1 MKHAVTRSL
10 VAAAIA
16 FGSGSSLALEQG
28 DWIVRVGAAHV
39 NPDASSSPL
48 TTVAADARVDVDS
61 DTQLG
66 LTLAYMVS
74 DNIGIGLLAATPF
87 KHDIKGAGD
96 IAGLGKIGQTKH
108 LPPTLTLQYHFA
120 PRSNVRP
127 FVGAGLNYTNF
138 FSAKATHPALGVT
151 KLKLDDSWG
160 LAAEAGVDIDI
171 NDRWFV
177 SGQVWYIDIDTKAK
191 LSGGVNDSA
200 KVSIDPWV
208 VMIGIGTTF

>member
-1 MKHAVTRSL
+1 MKYAATRSL
-10 VAAAIA
+10 LAGAIA
-16 FGSGSSLALEQG
+16 LGSGSALALEQG
-28 DWIVRVGAAHV
+28 DWVVRLGAAHV
-39 NPDASSSPL
+39 NPDASSNPL
-48 TTVAADARVDVDS
+48 ANVAADARVDVDS
-61 DTQLG
+61 NTQLG
-66 LTLAYMVS
+66 ITLGYMYT

-96 IAGLGKIGQTKH
+96 IAALGTIGETKH

-120 PRSNVRP
+120 PQGKVRP

-138 FSAKATHPALGVT
+138 FSEKTIGLGDT
-151 KLKLDDSWG
+151 KLELDDSWG

-177 SGQVWYIDIDTKAK
+177 SGQLWYLDIDTKAK
-191 LSGGVNDSA
+191 LTGDINDSA
-200 KVSIDPWV
+200 RVSVDPWV

>member
-1 MKHAVTRSL
+1 MKHLISKSLIASALAVAT
-10 VAAAIA
+10 
-16 FGSGSSLALEQG
+16 GSALAVGAG

-39 NPDASSSPL
+39 NPNASSKPF
-48 TTVAADARVDVDS
+48 TDIAANARVDVGS

-96 IAGLGKIGQTKH
+96 LAGLGKIGQTKH

-120 PRSNVRP
+120 PRSDVRP
-127 FVGAGLNYTNF
+127 YLGAGINYTNF
-138 FSAKATHPALGVT
+138 FSSKTQGLGDT

-177 SGQVWYIDIDTKAK
+177 SGQLWYLDIDTKAK
-191 LSGGVNDSA
+191 LTGTTPGNA
-200 KVSIDPWV
+200 RVSIDPWV

>member
-10 VAAAIA
+10 VAAAIV

-28 DWIVRVGAAHV
+28 DWIVRLGAAHV
-39 NPDASSSPL
+39 SPDASSDP
-48 TTVAADARVDVDS
+48 VAGSTLDVDN

-66 LTLAYMVS
+66 ITLGYMYT

-87 KHDIKGAGD
+87 KHDIKLVGT
-96 IAGLGKIGQTKH
+96 GKVAETKH

-120 PRSNVRP
+120 PKSSVRP
-127 FVGAGLNYTNF
+127 YVGAGINYTNF
-138 FSAKATHPALGVT
+138 FSEESAGPLAGSSV
-151 KLKLDDSWG
+151 KLDDSWG

-171 NDRWFV
+171 NDRWFL
-177 SGQVWYIDIDTKAK
+177 SGQLWYLDIDTEADI
-191 LSGGVNDSA
+191 SGVANNLGVE
-200 KVSIDPWV
+200 IDPWV

>member
-1 MKHAVTRSL
+1 MNHLVTRTL
-10 VAAAIA
+10 VASAIA
-16 FGSGSSLALEQG
+16 LTTGSAIALEQG

-48 TTVAADARVDVDS
+48 TNVAPDARVDVDH

-66 LTLAYMVS
+66 ITLGYMYT
-74 DNIGIGLLAATPF
+74 DNIGVGLLAATPF

-96 IAGLGKIGQTKH
+96 IAGLGKIGETKH
-108 LPPTLTLQYHFA
+108 LPPTLTLQYHFT
-120 PRSNVRP
+120 PKSSVRP
-127 FVGAGLNYTNF
+127 YIGAGINYTNF
-138 FSAKATHPALGVT
+138 FSEKTVGLGDT

-177 SGQVWYIDIDTKAK
+177 SGQAWYLDIDTDAK
-191 LSGGVNDSA
+191 LTGDITDSS